1 MNWIRR
7 HYPFNA
13 EQSVNILSEFGP
25 LVTMFVVNAAAGIDA
40 GTWSLIITTVLA
52 MVVMKRVLGRLP
64 IFPQIASTVT
74 IVFGALTLITGD
86 PMWVQIKVTIFNAMF
101 AGFLFGGLAAA
112 GNPLRRISLIS
123 MVVLAVLGVG
133 WIAVHFLSLGPDGL
147 GTAAGTVN
155 GAGPTRAGTLF
166 IDAMC
171 VGSLIVGFV
180 AASIVFR
187 RNFFQYAFEKT
198 FHYTR
203 DGWDKFTFNF
213 AWFFVFTAVANELV
227 RQTFKDTQIY
237 DLLGWQMNGVNVWIL
252 FKIALIMPLSG
263 LFAWYLTQLLQKHRI
278 SDEQVAAAKAA
289 GVAPEDYVAATA
301 KSAAARRVEAA
312 SL

>member
-13 EQSVNILSEFGP
+13 EQTVNILSEFGP

-40 GTWSLIITTVLA
+40 GTWALIISTVVA
-52 MVVMKRVLGRLP
+52 MVVMKMVLGRLP
-64 IFPQIASTVT
+64 VFPQIASTVT
-74 IVFGALTLITGD
+74 IVFGALTLVTGD

-101 AGFLFGGLAAA
+101 AGFLFGGLAAV
-112 GNPLRRISLIS
+112 GNPLRRASLGS
-123 MVVLAVLGVG
+123 MAALAVLGIG
-133 WIAVHFLSLGPDGL
+133 WIALHFLMAAPQEPGPATGMS
-147 GTAAGTVN
+147 AVAHS
-155 GAGPTRAGTLF
+155 PHGTLLV
-166 IDAMC
+166 DAMC
-171 VGSLIVGFV
+171 VGSLIIGFLV
-180 AASIVFR
+180 ANMFFR

-213 AWFFVFTAVANELV
+213 AWFFVFTAVANEVV
-227 RQTFKDTQIY
+227 RQTFKDTQMY

-263 LFAWYLTQLLQKHRI
+263 VFAWYLTSLLQKHRI

-289 GVAPEDYVAATA
+289 GLSPEDYVA
-301 KSAAARRVEAA
+301 KLDVAAPVRRVETA
-312 SL
+312 SH

>member
-25 LVTMFVVNAAAGIDA
+25 LITMFVVNAAAGIDA

-52 MVVMKRVLGRLP
+52 MIVMKMVLGRLP

-101 AGFLFGGLAAA
+101 AGFLFGGLAAV
-112 GNPLRRISLIS
+112 GNPLRRVSLLS
-123 MVVLAVLGVG
+123 MAVLTALGVG
-133 WIAVHFLSLGPDGL
+133 WIGLHFMM
-147 GTAAGTVN
+147 GTAHVGEATN
-155 GAGPTRAGTLF
+155 AMSAAAHTRQGTLLV
-166 IDAMC
+166 DAMC
-171 VGSLIVGFV
+171 VGSLMIGFL
-180 AASIVFR
+180 AANLFFR
-187 RNFFQYAFEKT
+187 RNFFHYAFEKT

-203 DGWDKFTFNF
+203 EGWDKFTFNF
-213 AWFFVFTAVANELV
+213 AWFFVFTAVANEIV
-227 RQTFKDTQIY
+227 RQTFKDTQMY

-263 LFAWYLTQLLQKHRI
+263 VFAWYLTRLLQSHRI
-278 SDEQVAAAKAA
+278 PDDQVAAAKAA
-289 GVAPEDYVAATA
+289 GVSPEDYAAKLAKTA
-301 KSAAARRVEAA
+301 PARRVEAA
-312 SL
+312 SH